1 LSRDTTNANGSVQST
16 FDAQT
21 VQNNLAFQ
29 QGVGQVGMQ
38 VVGDIAQYLENQAID
53 KVRDARTRLANAND
67 AGNVA
72 AAQQAQA
79 DLDAANAQVRL
90 WDNDGAA
97 RIASHAVVAGVG
109 AGLGGGSVAGAVG
122 GTVAGDLASEAV
134 SNAAGDALGG
144 AILSNAAAG
153 LAGAAAGGT
162 LGGSLGA
169 MSGAS
174 GALNADLYNRK
185 LHANE
190 KAAIHKKANGD
201 EAQENKLTRA
211 ACFAVKCWAEFSPN
225 SDEWLANYVS
235 PEQAAQ
241 LGPEM
246 EWVQSQNTSAGL
258 FDYPTGSDGHRCCGH
273 ACH

>member
-1 LSRDTTNANGSVQST
+1 VDARQRTITVCGDASTGHDSTAGLSRDTANANGSVQNT

-21 VQNNLAFQ
+21 VQNDMAFQ

-38 VVGDIAQYLENQAID
+38 VVGDIAQYLEDQAID
-53 KVRDARTRLANAND
+53 KVKDARTRLGTAND

-72 AAQQAQA
+72 AARQAQA
-79 DLDAANAQVRL
+79 DLDAANAQVTL
-90 WDNDGAA
+90 WSNEGAA
-97 RIASHAVVAGVG
+97 RITSHVVVAGLG

-122 GTVAGDLASEAV
+122 GTVAGDLASEAA
-134 SNAAGDALGG
+134 SNAVGDALGG
-144 AILSNAAAG
+144 AILSNVAAG

-169 MSGAS
+169 TSGAS

-185 LHANE
+185 LHPDE
-190 KAAIHKKANGD
+190 KAAIHKKANGND
-201 EAQENKLTRA
+201 AEEDRLRRA
-211 ACFAVKCWAEFSPN
+211 ACYAVKCWAEFSPN

-246 EWVQSQNTSAGL
+246 E
-258 FDYPTGSDGHRCCGH
+258 
-273 ACH
+273 